1 MPTNRAKAL
10 EVKLSLTYIEDIKI
24 DIVWDWMYSKA
35 VMFACKDNT
44 VLYAREQTKRILITN
59 ARLHISIAEH
69 T

>member
-1 MPTNRAKAL
+1 
-10 EVKLSLTYIEDIKI
+10 
-24 DIVWDWMYSKA
+24 MYSKA